1 MAYDH
6 TEIEKKW
13 RDEWRKRGTYRVE
26 NDATLPKY
34 YVLDM
39 FPYPSGAGLHVGHPL
54 GYIASDIVARYKRH
68 SGFNVL
74 HPMGYDSFGLPAE
87 QYAIQTGQHPAKTTE
102 ENAARYR
109 EQLDRIGFSF
119 DWSREVR
126 TSNADYYKWTQWIFL
141 QLFDSWYDPK
151 ADKARPIAELITRFE
166 ATGCQGQDAEVLTG
180 DIEEAIGP
188 FTATEWKS
196 FSERTQQMVL
206 QHFRL
211 AYLSDAWVNWCPAL
225 GTVLANDEVKDGV
238 SERGG
243 HPVERKRMPQ
253 WSMRITAYA
262 QRLLEGLDELD
273 WTSSMKEAQRNWI
286 GRSTGASVRFA
297 LTPSPSQE
305 ERGMRSEV
313 APARAGYFTADPA
326 IAGRLMAHANSMRK
340 NPTDAE
346 DKLWQLIRG
355 KGTGEKIRRQHI
367 IDRFIVDF
375 VSLPKRLVIE
385 VDGDIHDLQ
394 KEEDASRSI
403 RLKELGF
410 DVIRFTNDEVY
421 RDAHQ
426 VRDKIKEVLSKRTNV
441 AEEEKLAERTD
452 VEAATPLPRRG
463 AGGEGTSPSPSEKG
477 PGVEGIEVFT
487 TRPDTLFGV
496 SFLTLA
502 PEHELVQTLTTATQ
516 RTEVE
521 AYVKASTNRSERERQ
536 AEVDKVSG
544 VFTGSYAKHPFTG
557 ADVPIWVGD
566 YVLAGY
572 GTGAVMAVP
581 GGDQRDWRFAKHF
594 GLPIIAVTEGA
605 DIEKAADERKDAVIC
620 SEGFLKGMQVPDA
633 IRRAT
638 EELEKLGAG
647 EGRINYRLRDAAF
660 GRQRYWGEPI
670 PIYYK
675 DDIPYPLPE
684 SELPLVL
691 PEVDKF
697 LPTETGEPP
706 LARAKNWT
714 YSPLHRRG
722 AGGEGSGSPSPSE
735 KGLGD
740 EGAYPLETTTMP
752 GWAGSSWY
760 FLRYMDPHNE
770 GRFASP
776 EAINYWQQID
786 LYMGG
791 SEHATG
797 HLLYFRFW
805 TKFLFDR
812 GWIPFDEPAKKLVN
826 QGMIQGVSKFAEE
839 IRIEASIKSQY
850 DQEDLL
856 LRVKRDDRIIGIVE
870 VPGAQEVSACHVYC
884 NTGSSLDFEFIEK
897 STGKEL
903 ATRRSHNHAK
913 IEFVVDGTLDS
924 RPIHYID
931 IPAWLHAE
939 PIYHPIVISELPEVA
954 IWRFDIADWRT
965 FDGGKPQKEPLWTV
979 RPEVEKMSKSKFN
992 VVNPDDIIE
1001 KYGADTL
1008 RLYEMFLGPLEQSK
1022 PWDTNGIEGTSRFLK
1037 KFWNL
1042 FFESDV
1048 ISVSEE
1054 APTAAEQKVLHAT
1067 LKKVTEDIGKMSF
1080 NTSVAQ
1086 FMIAANELSTLK
1098 CHKRDIL
1105 EPLTI
1110 ALAPF
1115 APHIAEE
1122 LWSLLGHADSITTA
1136 KWPQWHARFLE
1147 ESNFSYPISF
1157 NGKTRLQ
1164 LEFPVALSKEDVEAA
1179 VLANPEVQLR
1189 LEGKAPKKVIVVH
1202 KRIVNIVV

>member
-26 NDATLPKY
+26 NDTTLPKY

-151 ADKARPIAELITRFE
+151 ADMARPIAELITRFE

-188 FTATEWKS
+188 FTAAEWKS

-262 QRLLEGLDELD
+262 QRLLDGLDELD
-273 WTSSMKEAQRNWI
+273 WTTSMKEAQRNWI

-297 LTPSPSQE
+297 LSPSPSPE

-394 KEEDASRSI
+394 KEEDAARSI

-421 RDAHQ
+421 RDTHQ

-477 PGVEGIEVFT
+477 PGVKGIEVFT

-516 RTEVE
+516 RAEVE
-521 AYVKASTNRSERERQ
+521 AYVKTSTNRSERERQ

-557 ADVPIWVGD
+557 EDVPIWVGD

-826 QGMIQGVSKFAEE
+826 QGMIQGVSAFTPVVHTHKAFLHNSDRNGAKAPRFLVSKGRIPQFQENAASDELTSIYKENNPGFPEIQIEE
-839 IRIEASIKSQY
+839 FQATSFLNQHVPIALVDDKDRLNVSLFNDWRSQHAPDEQY
-850 DQEDLL
+850 RLFL
-856 LRVKRDDRIIGIVE
+856 
-870 VPGAQEVSACHVYC
+870 
-884 NTGSSLDFEFIEK
+884 
-897 STGKEL
+897 EL
-903 ATRRSHNHAK
+903 
-913 IEFVVDGTLDS
+913 DGTFVCT
-924 RPIHYID
+924 R
-931 IPAWLHAE
+931 
-939 PIYHPIVISELPEVA
+939 
-954 IWRFDIADWRT
+954 
-965 FDGGKPQKEPLWTV
+965 
-979 RPEVEKMSKSKFN
+979 EVEKMSKSKFN

-1042 FFESDV
+1042 FFEGDV
-1048 ISVSEE
+1048 LSVSEE
-1054 APTAAEQKVLHAT
+1054 APTDAEQKVLHAT

-1086 FMIAANELSTLK
+1086 FMIAANELGTLK

>member
-26 NDATLPKY
+26 NDTTLPKY

-151 ADKARPIAELITRFE
+151 ADKARPISELIARFE
-166 ATGCQGQDAEVLTG
+166 STGCQGQDAEVLTG

-188 FTATEWKS
+188 FTAAEWKS

-262 QRLLEGLDELD
+262 QRLLDGLDELD
-273 WTSSMKEAQRNWI
+273 WTTSMKEAQRNWI

-297 LTPSPSQE
+297 
-305 ERGMRSEV
+305 
-313 APARAGYFTADPA
+313 
-326 IAGRLMAHANSMRK
+326 
-340 NPTDAE
+340 
-346 DKLWQLIRG
+346 
-355 KGTGEKIRRQHI
+355 
-367 IDRFIVDF
+367 VD
-375 VSLPKRLVIE
+375 
-385 VDGDIHDLQ
+385 
-394 KEEDASRSI
+394 
-403 RLKELGF
+403 
-410 DVIRFTNDEVY
+410 NDF
-421 RDAHQ
+421 
-426 VRDKIKEVLSKRTNV
+426 
-441 AEEEKLAERTD
+441 
-452 VEAATPLPRRG
+452 
-463 AGGEGTSPSPSEKG
+463 
-477 PGVEGIEVFT
+477 IEVFT

-496 SFLTLA
+496 SFITLA
-502 PEHELVQTLTTATQ
+502 PEHVLVGKYTTDAQ
-516 RTEVE
+516 RAEVE
-521 AYVKASTNRSERERQ
+521 AYVKTSTNRSERERQ

-557 ADVPIWVGD
+557 EDVPIWVGD

-605 DIEKAADERKDAVIC
+605 EIEKAADERKDAVIC